1 MSTTN
6 NNTPFP
12 SMGALHHGIT
22 AMGRLVA
29 GRDGGPSVAVDPDSI
44 HRSILLVEGVI
55 GLLIPTRVEDQP
67 LSGRVMMRWVRPWGE
82 LLVEVPAHRE
92 RYVYHIYPHGALGN
106 SGEVASVTHLL
117 QLLMGFVVGPQSTVQ
132 EQPCPEVP
140 ISQPYEVGGTYQGYS
155 GHTHY

>member
-1 MSTTN
+1 VHTT

-12 SMGALHHGIT
+12 SMGALHHAIT

-44 HRSILLVEGVI
+44 HRSILLVEGVV

-67 LSGRVMMRWVRPWGE
+67 LTGRVMMRWVRPWGE

-92 RYVYHIYPHGALGN
+92 RYVYHLYPHGALGS
-106 SGEVASVTHLL
+106 SGEVSSVTQLL
-117 QLLMGFVVGPQSTVQ
+117 QLLMGFVMGPQSTVQ

-140 ISQPYEVGGTYQGYS
+140 ALQPYEVGGTYQGYN